1 MGKLLL
7 VGPQGEPPWDG
18 HGGCPVGL
26 RWLCLG
32 GVPCSQ
38 ADELGGSI
46 WGLEML
52 SCTVTYRRK
61 PQVLPAGHLC
71 SMQLG
76 QEVHGVGF
84 VGTGM
89 HLISCTHLQG
99 AGIQPAHQV

>member
-38 ADELGGSI
+38 ANELGGSI

-52 SCTVTYRRK
+52 TATVTYCRRS
-61 PQVLPAGHLC
+61 QVLPAESLY
-71 SMQLG
+71 SVQLG
-76 QEVHGVGF
+76 QEVHSFGYVGF
-84 VGTGM
+84 
-89 HLISCTHLQG
+89 
-99 AGIQPAHQV
+99 GI